1 MARAAS
7 RYACS
12 ACGAVSLRWEG
23 QCRSCGAWN
32 TLVETVVRSEPRRR
46 RPVAGQ
52 AHERGPE
59 PLASAGPAEPAV
71 RSLSGLG
78 ELDRVLGGGL
88 VPGVVVLVGGE
99 PGIGKSTLVLQAAE
113 GLVSDGS
120 RRLLI
125 ASGEESPAQIRLRAA
140 RLGLLDGP
148 AGRAIEVVSETSV
161 DRIVELAEAAG
172 PDVLVV
178 DSIQTVAVDDAEG
191 PPGSVTQVREA
202 TLRFVGWA
210 KSTGRPVL
218 LIGHVTKD
226 GSLAGPKVL
235 EHLVDVVLVLEGER
249 TSGLRLLRA
258 QKNRFGPTDEIGVF
272 EMVGEGLREVA
283 DPGRAFLV
291 EHPVPAPG
299 AIVAPTLEGS
309 RPILVEVQA
318 LVAPASGVGPPRR
331 AVSGL
336 DPNRLALLL
345 AVLARRSGIGL
356 GGHDVYASLAG
367 GMAVSEPA
375 IDLPLA
381 LALASSLRDKP
392 VPSGT
397 VAVGEVGLLGE
408 LRPVVGLERR
418 LREAARLGFERAVVP
433 SGGPA
438 ADGEL
443 RGGLSIVAVP
453 TLAEAL
459 VAVFGPGSATPRARL
474 AMGSREASS
483 GVGAAAGR
491 GRLGGAHEPG
501 GSGSGRL
508 IGRGERVD
516 PDGG

>member
-12 ACGAVSLRWEG
+12 ACGAISLRWEG
-23 QCRSCGAWN
+23 QCRTCGAWN
-32 TLVETVVRSEPRRR
+32 TLVETVVRAEPRRR
-46 RPVAGQ
+46 TTGRDGGIAP
-52 AHERGPE
+52 RPE
-59 PLASAGPAEPAV
+59 PLGGHGPAEPVV
-71 RSLSGLG
+71 RVPSGLG

-88 VPGVVVLVGGE
+88 VPGVVALIGGE

-113 GLVSDGS
+113 GLVRAAN
-120 RRLLI
+120 RRLLV
-125 ASGEESPAQIRLRAA
+125 ASGEESTAQIRLRAA
-140 RLGLLDGP
+140 RLGLLDGR
-148 AGRAIEVVSETSV
+148 AARAIEVVSETSV
-161 DRIVELAEAAG
+161 DRIVELAEAAE
-172 PDVLVV
+172 PDVLIV
-178 DSIQTVAVDDAEG
+178 DSIQTVALDEAEG

-210 KSTGRPVL
+210 KATGRPVL

-249 TSGLRLLRA
+249 TSGLRILRA

-272 EMVGEGLREVA
+272 EMAAEGLREVA

-291 EHPVPAPG
+291 EHAVPAPG

-318 LVAPASGVGPPRR
+318 LVAPASGLGPPRR

-345 AVLARRSGIGL
+345 AVLARRSGLGL
-356 GGHDVYASLAG
+356 SGHDVYASLAG
-367 GMAVSEPA
+367 GMAVTEPA
-375 IDLPLA
+375 VDLPLA
-381 LALASSLRDKP
+381 LALASSLRDTP
-392 VPSGT
+392 IPSGT

-408 LRPVVGLERR
+408 LRPVAGLERR

-433 SGGPA
+433 AGGAVTEGWRPA
-438 ADGEL
+438 
-443 RGGLSIVAVP
+443 GLAVAAVP
-453 TLAEAL
+453 TLADAL
-459 VAVFGPGSATPRARL
+459 AAVLGLRSSPARRRGVADSEDAPSAGASPRQP
-474 AMGSREASS
+474 
-483 GVGAAAGR
+483 AAAG
-491 GRLGGAHEPG
+491 G
-501 GSGSGRL
+501 GSTGRPVVGSSALVR
-508 IGRGERVD
+508 RSERTR
-516 PDGG
+516 